1 MISISSTYVLS
12 QILRPLGGAMAIGL
26 LVLLAERLVRLL
38 DITLGKKNSVGVV
51 FEMLTYLVPHYLGL
65 AMPAALFLGLLFGFS
80 SLSKNSEIDAF
91 MSTGM
96 GLFQLVR
103 PVLIMA
109 ALLSVVAVGVF
120 GWVQPHA
127 RYAYRAVMHSVKS
140 VQIFYMA
147 EEGVFMQA
155 GRRTFIL
162 DKLNR
167 ENSRFERIF
176 LYEDK
181 QKDGALTLTSKNGA
195 LVESPTDPR
204 PVLRLLDGHRL
215 RVDAPIV
222 YNKASKLPRHVVGDF
237 EKVDTPLGKPI
248 ESLFRARGKDEREL
262 NLIELISKRDNPP
275 RWRKKRHME
284 AELHKRLVNIA
295 GILILPILAVPFA
308 MGRRRGQRAY
318 RFAVAVIILI
328 AFHEIIEQGKLA
340 VGVGKLGPFVALWIP
355 FLILAAFSLWRFY
368 LTAFTLRP
376 DRLEPIFDRLGEFGS
391 WIGSLFKRKKKP
403 A

>member
-222 YNKASKLPRHVVGDF
+222 YNKESKLPRHVVGDF
-237 EKVDTPLGKPI
+237 EKVDTPLGKPV